1 VKRPLGEWLQSGN
14 EPETARLDAIRR
26 SVLASERPSV
36 AELLAEL
43 FRPHARA
50 WGCILT
56 AWVLLALAHLFANG
70 KSAPAGSHR
79 LQEPSANLAI
89 LSPDEA
95 LSPLDWHS

>member
-1 VKRPLGEWLQSGN
+1 MKRPLGEWLQGAN

-26 SVLASERPSV
+26 SVLTPERPSALEV
-36 AELLAEL
+36 LGEL

-50 WGCILT
+50 WGCIVA
-56 AWVLLALAHLFANG
+56 AWALLALAHHFVNG
-70 KSAPAGSHR
+70 RTAPDGARR
-79 LQEPSANLAI
+79 LQEPVANLAI

>member
-1 VKRPLGEWLQSGN
+1 MKRPLGEWLQGAN

-26 SVLASERPSV
+26 AVLTPQRASA
-36 AELLAEL
+36 AEVLAEL

-50 WGCILT
+50 WGCILA
-56 AWVLLALAHLFANG
+56 AWVLLALAHHFVNG
-70 KSAPAGSHR
+70 TTAPAEAHR